1 MDVFFYAFYA
11 VPGLIMALA
20 IVMAVAVIRR
30 SMEMNRAWSSGLTA
44 EARCLRSFT
53 TTSGGGGDTSVSTT
67 LHHVYEFRARDGRTV
82 RFEEKNGP
90 ATIIEGDIVTVH
102 YIAERPEKA
111 TAHTPSRGK
120 LAAGAVGILVFCGVI
135 VLFCIGFMVGVHGF
149 FSMGDSS
156 GGDDFE
162 GTGLPF

>member
-1 MDVFFYAFYA
+1 
-11 VPGLIMALA
+11 
-20 IVMAVAVIRR
+20 
-30 SMEMNRAWSSGLTA
+30 MNRAWSSGLTA

-82 RFEEKNGP
+82 RFEEENGP

-120 LAAGAVGILVFCGVI
+120 LAAGTVGILIFCTVI
-135 VLFCIGFMVGVHGF
+135 VLFCIGFMVSVHGF
-149 FSMGDSS
+149 FSMWDSAGG
-156 GGDDFE
+156 GGDEFE

>member
-1 MDVFFYAFYA
+1 MDVFFYA
-11 VPGLIMALA
+11 VPGLIMAVA
-20 IVMAVAVIRR
+20 IFMAVAVIRR
-30 SMEMNRAWSSGLTA
+30 SLDMNRAWSSGLTA

-82 RFEEKNGP
+82 RFEEENGP

-120 LAAGAVGILVFCGVI
+120 LAAGTAGILIFCTVI
-135 VLFCIGFMVGVHGF
+135 VLFCIGFMVSVHGF
-149 FSMGDSS
+149 FSMWDSAGS
-156 GGDDFE
+156 GGDEFE